1 MADDEICLYG
11 QVRFLTRVQYKC
23 KTRLFQSTLFPNN
36 RVDDILTAKY
46 DGFPIQPT
54 KIRSD
59 DDRVLCL
66 DCGGIEPEREGGSF
80 CLSQLFPVTL
90 TVKLILKGGAGVIW
104 LKDEKIFRVCF

>member
-1 MADDEICLYG
+1 MKYVCMVRSSFLPDESNINAKRVCFNP
-11 QVRFLTRVQYKC
+11 RF
-23 KTRLFQSTLFPNN
+23 FNN

-46 DGFPIQPT
+46 DGGFPIQPT

-66 DCGGIEPEREGGSF
+66 DCDGIEPEREGGSF

-104 LKDEKIFRVCF
+104 LKDEKISRVCF